1 VIEPD
6 DEGVPGGRTELRGL
20 AASPGIAMGEAY
32 VLDRREVHV
41 PRRELARE
49 DVDDELKRVR
59 AALRRTHEQFESIK
73 GKLPHGE
80 HRQILKAQQ
89 MMLRD
94 PDLAERIEDEIR
106 EELRNAEWAVA
117 VATDAIRDALA
128 RVADEYLAERAF
140 DVAFIAKRVIRNLSG
155 EQAGEIVPPEGAV
168 VVAYELS
175 PADTASLHQRRVAAL
190 VTQEGGST
198 SHTAIIA
205 RALEIPCVVGVD
217 GVLDRIRT
225 GELVAV
231 DAVQGRVVLRAD
243 AAEVEAFR
251 EEAARYAEF
260 ERKMVRNRALPAM
273 TKDGLHVP
281 LRANVALEEELD
293 SAINHGAEGVG
304 LYRTEFMFMNRDV
317 APLEGEHYRVAKAVL
332 QRCSPYPVVMR
343 TFDLGSDKPSKLFQ
357 YERENNP
364 ALGRRGLRLAL
375 RERDAFLAQLRG
387 LLRAALHGPLHVML
401 PLVGGVEELD
411 AALECLH
418 QARSQ
423 LEDEG
428 MAHAEQVSIGA
439 MIEVPSAV
447 VIADLIAAKVDFLS
461 IGTNDLI
468 QYTLAIDREN
478 DAVNYLYAPLHP
490 AILRMVRDVC
500 RAGRAAGTR
509 VCLCGEMAADPL
521 YTWVLVGLG
530 VQELSMNP
538 GAIPIVKGILRASSV
553 DEMTALADEVLQA
566 TTAEQAE
573 RIIRARIGERF
584 AEHLR
589 HRAGASEPVD
599 GP

>member
-1 VIEPD
+1 VSELD
-6 DEGVPGGRTELRGL
+6 DESVVAGRAELRGL
-20 AASPGIAMGEAY
+20 AASPGIATGEAY
-32 VLDRREVHV
+32 VLDQREVHV
-41 PRRELARE
+41 PRRELARDE
-49 DVDDELKRVR
+49 IDDELKRVR
-59 AALRRTHEQFESIK
+59 GALRRTHDQFESIK

-94 PDLAERIEDEIR
+94 PDLVERIEDEIR
-106 EELRNAEWAVA
+106 DELRNAEWAVA

-128 RVADEYLAERAF
+128 RIADEYLSERAF

-155 EQAGEIVPPEGAV
+155 EQAGEIMPPEGAV
-168 VVAYELS
+168 VVAHELS
-175 PADTASLHQRRVAAL
+175 PADTASLHQRHVAAL
-190 VTQEGGST
+190 VTQVGGST

-217 GVLDRIRT
+217 GVLDRVQT
-225 GELVAV
+225 GQLVAV
-231 DAVQGRVVLRAD
+231 DAVQGRVVLRPEP
-243 AAEVEAFR
+243 AEVAAFR
-251 EEAARYAEF
+251 EEAARYADF
-260 ERKMVRNRALPAM
+260 ERRMERNRALPAM

-293 SAINHGAEGVG
+293 SAASHGAEGVG
-304 LYRTEFMFMNRDV
+304 LYRTEFMFMNRDA
-317 APLEGEHYRVAKAVL
+317 APHEAEHYRVAKSVL
-332 QRCSPYPVVMR
+332 QRCAPYPVVMR
-343 TFDLGSDKPSKLFQ
+343 TFDLGSDKPSKLF
-357 YERENNP
+357 EHEKENNP

-375 RERDAFLAQLRG
+375 RERDTFLAQLRG

-411 AALECLH
+411 AALDCLN

-428 MAHAEQVSIGA
+428 MAHAEQVSVGA

-468 QYTLAIDREN
+468 QYALAIDREN

-500 RAGRAAGTR
+500 RAGREAGIR

-538 GAIPIVKGILRASSV
+538 GAIPIVKSVLRSSSV
-553 DEMTALADEVLQA
+553 DEMTALADEVLTA

-573 RIIRARIGERF
+573 RIIRARLGDRF

-589 HRAGASEPVD
+589 HRAGASERVETP
-599 GP
+599 